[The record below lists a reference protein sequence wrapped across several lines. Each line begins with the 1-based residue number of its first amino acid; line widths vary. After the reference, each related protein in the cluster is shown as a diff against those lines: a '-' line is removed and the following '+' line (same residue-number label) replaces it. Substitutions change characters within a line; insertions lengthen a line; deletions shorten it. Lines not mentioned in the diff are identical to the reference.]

1 MLKYLFKKAIL
12 IRILII
18 ILFCF
23 LAIQLIQSLSRSRV
37 NVSNTSRNLDEP
49 NKLVN
54 GKWKDPSADVNLVDL
69 KALPPCPKTFYELFG
84 NSMTFLD
91 FNKY

>member
-1 MLKYLFKKAIL
+1 MLIYLFRKVIL
-12 IRILII
+12 VRILII
-18 ILFCF
+18 ISIYFF
-23 LAIQLIQSLSRSRV
+23 AKLIQSLSRPNNRDE
-37 NVSNTSRNLDEP
+37 SNKP
-49 NKLVN
+49 VN
-54 GKWKDPSADVNLVDL
+54 GKWKDLSAEVNLVDL